1 MTGEKHHRKLL
12 EGEGHVGSGAYK
24 HLEKVG
30 TEVRLCRGQ
39 AELEGLRLNKKHE
52 LSVARALK

>member
-30 TEVRLCRGQ
+30 TEVRLCAEVRQSWRGS
-39 AELEGLRLNKKHE
+39 G
-52 LSVARALK
+52 